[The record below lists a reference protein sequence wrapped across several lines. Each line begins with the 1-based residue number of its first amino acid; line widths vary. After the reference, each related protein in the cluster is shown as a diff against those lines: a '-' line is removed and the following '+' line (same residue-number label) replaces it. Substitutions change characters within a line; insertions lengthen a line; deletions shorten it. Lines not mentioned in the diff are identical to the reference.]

1 MPISDPGGGTGF
13 QLKSFWE
20 RSEGKVG
27 RWIIVGLLG
36 VLGIAAIKLW
46 AAILPFLI
54 TVASNTILL
63 VALLVALIIFVR
75 IVLSERF
82 RAGVWYFF
90 QWLSMSLAKIFYP
103 VGAEAIMR
111 AFVKDRKNKQAR
123 AEEGT
128 QRLRGTIKRF
138 QTKIDTLTQARTHEM
153 RLAQSGQ
160 RRLQDADLPEEE
172 RIKLTFAT
180 RLSAMKAGMMKE
192 TNLTL
197 EQLKKEL
204 ERYYKI
210 MLRLTAAGQ
219 FVVAFY
225 ETQVEQILMKRE
237 GVNEAHQAMR
247 NIRAIIKGDTR
258 SEIYDEVVESV
269 FAEMERKL
277 GEIDGFV
284 DSAQSFLS
292 RLDLEKGV
300 YEEDTFEELRKLAD
314 KVEATITQMDVQT
327 KTGSGYVVDEEHPLQ
342 QQGGVDPRDPGSI
355 RSIADLLGDDPDK
368 R

>member
-111 AFVKDRKNKQAR
+111 AFVKDRKNKQDS
-123 AEEGT
+123 
-128 QRLRGTIKRF
+128 KPV
-138 QTKIDTLTQARTHEM
+138 KN
-153 RLAQSGQ
+153 GQ
-160 RRLQDADLPEEE
+160 
-172 RIKLTFAT
+172 KH
-180 RLSAMKAGMMKE
+180 S
-192 TNLTL
+192 
-197 EQLKKEL
+197 
-204 ERYYKI
+204 
-210 MLRLTAAGQ
+210 
-219 FVVAFY
+219 
-225 ETQVEQILMKRE
+225 
-237 GVNEAHQAMR
+237 
-247 NIRAIIKGDTR
+247 
-258 SEIYDEVVESV
+258 
-269 FAEMERKL
+269 
-277 GEIDGFV
+277 
-284 DSAQSFLS
+284 
-292 RLDLEKGV
+292 
-300 YEEDTFEELRKLAD
+300 
-314 KVEATITQMDVQT
+314 
-327 KTGSGYVVDEEHPLQ
+327 
-342 QQGGVDPRDPGSI
+342 
-355 RSIADLLGDDPDK
+355 
-368 R
+368 